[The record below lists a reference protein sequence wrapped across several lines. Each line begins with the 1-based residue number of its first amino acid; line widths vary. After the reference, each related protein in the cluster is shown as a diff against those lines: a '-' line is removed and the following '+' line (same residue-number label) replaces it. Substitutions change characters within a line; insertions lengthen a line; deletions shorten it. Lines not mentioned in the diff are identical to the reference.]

1 MPDTSVAR
9 RKLRAITATH
19 TRLGNRAEADAAR
32 TALAVQGTREHITD
46 LGRARRAPSPAEVE
60 LLDEALDEVR
70 AWAEEQAA
78 VAPPIRP
85 ETARM
90 ITTALRGGAA

>member
-9 RKLRAITATH
+9 RKLRALTATH
-19 TRLGNRAEADAAR
+19 TRLNNHDEAAAAR
-32 TALAVQGTREHITD
+32 TALSVQATREQIAT
-46 LGRARRAPSPAEVE
+46 LRLASRAPSPAEVG
-60 LLDEALDEVR
+60 LLGDALDNVR

-78 VAPPIRP
+78 AAPPIRP

-90 ITTALRGGAA
+90 IATALRGGAA